1 MSILPI
7 LLALAVVGHLVRERW
22 MIMSASVSL
31 VRLEFEVFG
40 KVQGEQTA
48 RQNPVLKF
56 DSFHGS
62 SLRSLL

>member
-1 MSILPI
+1 MDSGRKPRILRKVLSILPI

-40 KVQGEQTA
+40 KVQGEQS
-48 RQNPVLKF
+48 QV
-56 DSFHGS
+56 
-62 SLRSLL
+62 